1 MMFKRSLAV
10 LVAATVCVLAAA
22 PSASTAKP
30 VGVCPPPFQALTFE
44 QAIELGIELGAPLT
58 PEEIEAILT
67 SLDTNR
73 DEILCF
79 LDLPN
84 TPGIPP
90 FAFNVIDNTASVP
103 E

>member
-1 MMFKRSLAV
+1 MLKRSLVVVV
-10 LVAATVCVLAAA
+10 LAGICVLAAA

-30 VGVCPPPFQALTFE
+30 VGVCPPPFEALTIE
-44 QAIELGIELGAPLT
+44 QAIPLGIELGAPLT

-67 SLDTNR
+67 ALDTNR

-79 LDLPN
+79 LDLPD

-103 E
+103 Q

>member
-1 MMFKRSLAV
+1 V
-10 LVAATVCVLAAA
+10 
-22 PSASTAKP
+22 
-30 VGVCPPPFQALTFE
+30 
-44 QAIELGIELGAPLT
+44 
-58 PEEIEAILT
+58 AILT
-67 SLDTNR
+67 PLDKNR

-103 E
+103 Q

>member
-1 MMFKRSLAV
+1 LKHRLVV
-10 LVAATVCVLAAA
+10 LVVAGVCVLAAA
-22 PSASTAKP
+22 PSASAAKP

-44 QAIELGIELGAPLT
+44 QAIVLGIELGAPLT
-58 PEEIEAILT
+58 PEEIVAILT
-67 SLDTNR
+67 PLDKNR

-103 E
+103 Q